1 MFVFFHYKGRPPPFF
16 FFETSPQ
23 FLNLTLCYPCPRR
36 NKPVSIVKAPF
47 DFTRSD
53 WFWAQRNIRSESG
66 NAVTTTNA
74 YVES

>member
-1 MFVFFHYKGRPPPFF
+1 
-16 FFETSPQ
+16 
-23 FLNLTLCYPCPRR
+23 
-36 NKPVSIVKAPF
+36 VSIVKAPF